1 MNIKSSIHSIFV
13 LIDTW
18 WNVNVGNV
26 TGLTVFEG
34 VLIDTWWNVNTDFY
48 PKAQQTTMF

>member
-1 MNIKSSIHSIFV
+1 MNTVYFNNSLVCVTV

-18 WNVNVGNV
+18 WNVNVGEI

-34 VLIDTWWNVNTDFY
+34 VLIDTWWNVNT
-48 PKAQQTTMF
+48 